1 MNVSETM
8 RRIEFLLEK
17 HAPRDSLLYDMSDAI
32 RSMPRTHGRRRE
44 LTQSQKNE
52 ILRLRAAGY
61 TYNAIAR
68 AINSTDTVVWRTIK
82 GISRGAKVLDRWGSQ
97 GATETA
103 GLCQTNG
110 RKIRCAHV

>member
-1 MNVSETM
+1 MSISETM

-17 HAPRDSLLYDMSDAI
+17 HAPKNPLAFSMSDAI
-32 RSMPRTHGRRRE
+32 RATPRTQGRRRE

-52 ILRLRAAGY
+52 IMRLRAAGY
-61 TYNAIAR
+61 TYNAIAK

-97 GATETA
+97 RPTETA